1 MVVPRV
7 QAAIASAFGE
17 EYRGTDPVV
26 RPSQFADIQIN
37 AAMALAKKVGMPPR
51 DAAARIVDALD
62 LDGICTAVEIS
73 GPGFINL
80 TFDGTWIEELLNAES
95 AGAPAVPAAESQRVV
110 VDYSSPNVAKEMH
123 VGHLRTTVV
132 GDSLVKV
139 FEALG
144 DTVIRQ
150 NHIGDWGTPF
160 GMLIEHWLEIGEDSP
175 EAALLVDDPSA
186 FYQAAR
192 AKFDA
197 SATDEDGF
205 ATRARLRVV
214 ALQGGDAETFAVWQR
229 LVAQSKRYFNAIY
242 SMLGISLTDDHIA
255 GESSYDA
262 HLAQL
267 CQELEE
273 RGLARISDGALC
285 TFPAGFTGRD
295 GQPMPLII
303 RKSDGGYGYG
313 TTDLATIRYRVR
325 ELEANRVLYVV
336 GAPQNMHLRMVM
348 ATARDAGW
356 LPDTVEAVH
365 VQIGNVLGEDGKILK
380 SRSGA
385 PVKLMAL
392 LEEAVDRARAVIDA
406 SRPELTEAE
415 RAATARQVGIGAVK
429 YADLSVGHDTEYV
442 FDFDRML
449 ALSGNTGPYVQY
461 AAARI
466 RSILRKAGVLEQ
478 QVAAERSGSGHRGK
492 KAAGRSRRDRQRRR
506 HAGDGDRRRR
516 TRRTRPGPAPPRIR
530 RHAVQGA
537 RNAGA
542 APAVHVPVRT
552 RPALHV
558 LLRPVPR
565 AEIRGLGAGVA
576 ARPVRAGPAPAVRG
590 PGPAWHRDP
599 GEHVSQGRGDGGD
612 APGAGELTALDSARI
627 AVAALLLEGVRYV
640 VVSPGS
646 RSAPMAYALAEAD
659 AAGRVELLVRI
670 DERDAGFTALGLAL
684 ASGAPAAVLTTS
696 GTAVGNLLPAVME
709 ANHAAVPL
717 VVISADRP
725 VELRGTGANQTTVQL
740 DLFGEHVRFAVD
752 VPAGSDPR
760 RAVETALSAATGA
773 FEDTPPGPVQLN
785 LAFRDPLVPAP
796 GDRLPPESG
805 RRVYR
810 APRGPLALDFPPASP
825 GLPERRTVVLAGHDA
840 GPVAEAFAR
849 AHGLPLL
856 AEPSSNARFGPN
868 AVGPYRILSWTLSA
882 PNPRSRSSAW
892 CSSAGPPFPGP

>member
-1 MVVPRV
+1 MNNPAELVVPRV
-7 QAAIASAFGE
+7 QAAIATAFGE
-17 EYRGTDPVV
+17 EFRQTDPVV

-37 AAMALAKKVGMPPR
+37 AAMSLAKKAGLPPR
-51 DAAARIVDALD
+51 DAAAKIVEALN
-62 LDGICTAVEIS
+62 LDGICTSVEIS

-80 TFDGTWIEELLNAES
+80 SYDGTWIEELLNAES
-95 AGAPAVPAAESQRVV
+95 VQAASPATAVTPAATPQRVV

-139 FEALG
+139 LEALG

-175 EAALLVDDPSA
+175 EAALLVEDPSA

-197 SATDEDGF
+197 SATDAEGF

-242 SMLGISLTDDHIA
+242 STLGISLTDDHIA

-267 CQELEE
+267 CQELED

-285 TFPAGFTGRD
+285 TFPEGFSGRD
-295 GQPMPLII
+295 GQPLPLII

-325 ELEANRVLYVV
+325 DLAANRILYVV
-336 GAPQNMHLRMVM
+336 GAPQNVHLRMVM
-348 ATARDAGW
+348 ASARDAGW

-406 SRPELTEAE
+406 SRPELSEEE
-415 RAATARQVGIGAVK
+415 RAVTARQVGIGAVK
-429 YADLSVGHDTEYV
+429 YADLSTGHDTEYV

-478 QVAAERSGSGHRGK
+478 ITSG
-492 KAAGRSRRDRQRRR
+492 
-506 HAGDGDRRRR
+506 
-516 TRRTRPGPAPPRIR
+516 
-530 RHAVQGA
+530 
-537 RNAGA
+537 
-542 APAVHVPVRT
+542 
-552 RPALHV
+552 L
-558 LLRPVPR
+558 
-565 AEIRGLGAGVA
+565 
-576 ARPVRAGPAPAVRG
+576 
-590 PGPAWHRDP
+590 
-599 GEHVSQGRGDGGD
+599 DGGTP
-612 APGAGELTALDSARI
+612 ASA
-627 AVAALLLEGVRYV
+627 A
-640 VVSPGS
+640 
-646 RSAPMAYALAEAD
+646 
-659 AAGRVELLVRI
+659 
-670 DERDAGFTALGLAL
+670 
-684 ASGAPAAVLTTS
+684 
-696 GTAVGNLLPAVME
+696 
-709 ANHAAVPL
+709 
-717 VVISADRP
+717 
-725 VELRGTGANQTTVQL
+725 
-740 DLFGEHVRFAVD
+740 
-752 VPAGSDPR
+752 
-760 RAVETALSAATGA
+760 AATGA
-773 FEDTPPGPVQLN
+773 TG
-785 LAFRDPLVPAP
+785 
-796 GDRLPPESG
+796 ESG
-805 RRVYR
+805 PATAIAVVEPAER
-810 APRGPLALDFPPASP
+810 ALALHLLEFDATLNKVREALEPHRLCGYLFELAQLFTAFYDQCPVLKAEESVRDSRLALCALALRRLSG
-825 GLPERRTVVLAGHDA
+825 GLELLGIETPE
-840 GPVAEAFAR
+840 
-849 AHGLPLL
+849 
-856 AEPSSNARFGPN
+856 NM
-868 AVGPYRILSWTLSA
+868 
-882 PNPRSRSSAW
+882 
-892 CSSAGPPFPGP
+892 

>member
-1 MVVPRV
+1 VNNPAELVVPRV
-7 QAAIASAFGE
+7 QAAIATAFGE
-17 EYRGTDPVV
+17 EFRQTDPVV

-37 AAMALAKKVGMPPR
+37 AAMALAKKAGLPPR
-51 DAAARIVDALD
+51 DAAARIVDALN
-62 LDGICTAVEIS
+62 LDGICTSVEIS

-80 TFDGTWIEELLNAES
+80 SFDGTWIEELLNAES
-95 AGAPAVPAAESQRVV
+95 VQAASPATAVTPAATPQRVV

-139 FEALG
+139 LEALG

-175 EAALLVDDPSA
+175 EAALLVEDPSA

-214 ALQGGDAETFAVWQR
+214 ALQGGDQETFAVWQR

-242 SMLGISLTDDHIA
+242 STLGISLTDDHIA

-295 GQPMPLII
+295 GQPLPLII

-325 ELEANRVLYVV
+325 DLAANRILYVV
-336 GAPQNMHLRMVM
+336 GAPQNVHLRMVM
-348 ATARDAGW
+348 ASARDAGW
-356 LPDTVEAVH
+356 LPETVEAVH

-406 SRPELTEAE
+406 SRPELSEAE
-415 RAATARQVGIGAVK
+415 RAVTARQVGIGAVK
-429 YADLSVGHDTEYV
+429 YADLSTGHDTEYV

-466 RSILRKAGVLEQ
+466 RSILRKAGVLE
-478 QVAAERSGSGHRGK
+478 GIT
-492 KAAGRSRRDRQRRR
+492 
-506 HAGDGDRRRR
+506 GDGG
-516 TRRTRPGPAPPRIR
+516 RPA
-530 RHAVQGA
+530 
-537 RNAGA
+537 AGA
-542 APAVHVPVRT
+542 AGTPAAGTPAAEASGGPATAIAVVEPAERAL
-552 RPALHV
+552 ALH
-558 LLRPVPR
+558 
-565 AEIRGLGAGVA
+565 
-576 ARPVRAGPAPAVRG
+576 
-590 PGPAWHRDP
+590 
-599 GEHVSQGRGDGGD
+599 
-612 APGAGELTALDSARI
+612 
-627 AVAALLLEGVRYV
+627 LLEFEATLNKVRDALEPHRLCGYLFELAQLFTTFYDQCPV
-640 VVSPGS
+640 LKAEESVRDS
-646 RSAPMAYALAEAD
+646 RLALCALALRRLS
-659 AAGRVELLVRI
+659 GGLELLGI
-670 DERDAGFTALGLAL
+670 
-684 ASGAPAAVLTTS
+684 
-696 GTAVGNLLPAVME
+696 
-709 ANHAAVPL
+709 
-717 VVISADRP
+717 
-725 VELRGTGANQTTVQL
+725 
-740 DLFGEHVRFAVD
+740 
-752 VPAGSDPR
+752 
-760 RAVETALSAATGA
+760 ET
-773 FEDTPPGPVQLN
+773 
-785 LAFRDPLVPAP
+785 
-796 GDRLPPESG
+796 PE
-805 RRVYR
+805 
-810 APRGPLALDFPPASP
+810 
-825 GLPERRTVVLAGHDA
+825 
-840 GPVAEAFAR
+840 
-849 AHGLPLL
+849 
-856 AEPSSNARFGPN
+856 NM
-868 AVGPYRILSWTLSA
+868 
-882 PNPRSRSSAW
+882 
-892 CSSAGPPFPGP
+892 

>member
-1 MVVPRV
+1 MVTPRV

-17 EYRGTDPVV
+17 EFRGTDPVI

-37 AAMALAKKVGMPPR
+37 AAMALAKKVGLPPR
-51 DAAARIVDALD
+51 EAAARIVDALD
-62 LDGICTAVEIS
+62 LDGVCTTVEIS

-80 TFDGTWIEELLNAES
+80 TFDGTWIEELLNAQAS
-95 AGAPAVPAAESQRVV
+95 TAAGATAADEPTAEPQRVV

-139 FEALG
+139 LEALG

-175 EAALLVDDPSA
+175 EAALLVEDPSA

-242 SMLGISLTDDHIA
+242 AVLGISLTDDHIA

-273 RGLARISDGALC
+273 RGIARISDGALC

-295 GQPMPLII
+295 GAPLPLII

-325 ELEANRVLYVV
+325 ELEADRVLYVV
-336 GAPQNMHLRMVM
+336 GAPQNVHLRMVM
-348 ATARDAGW
+348 ASARDAGW

-380 SRSGA
+380 SRSGT

-406 SRPELTEAE
+406 SRPELTDEE
-415 RAATARQVGIGAVK
+415 RAVTARQVGIGAVK

-449 ALSGNTGPYVQY
+449 ALTGNTGPYVQY

-478 QVAAERSGSGHRGK
+478 HLGTGSGPTAAA
-492 KAAGRSRRDRQRRR
+492 AAGM
-506 HAGDGDRRRR
+506 AGHE
-516 TRRTRPGPAPPRIR
+516 T
-530 RHAVQGA
+530 
-537 RNAGA
+537 
-542 APAVHVPVRT
+542 
-552 RPALHV
+552 
-558 LLRPVPR
+558 
-565 AEIRGLGAGVA
+565 
-576 ARPVRAGPAPAVRG
+576 
-590 PGPAWHRDP
+590 
-599 GEHVSQGRGDGGD
+599 
-612 APGAGELTALDSARI
+612 
-627 AVAALLLEGVRYV
+627 
-640 VVSPGS
+640 
-646 RSAPMAYALAEAD
+646 
-659 AAGRVELLVRI
+659 AAG
-670 DERDAGFTALGLAL
+670 GTAAQGT
-684 ASGAPAAVLTTS
+684 APAAAI
-696 GTAVGNLLPAVME
+696 AVVEPAE
-709 ANHAAVPL
+709 
-717 VVISADRP
+717 
-725 VELRGTGANQTTVQL
+725 
-740 DLFGEHVRFAVD
+740 
-752 VPAGSDPR
+752 
-760 RAVETALSAATGA
+760 RA
-773 FEDTPPGPVQLN
+773 
-785 LAFRDPLVPAP
+785 
-796 GDRLPPESG
+796 
-805 RRVYR
+805 
-810 APRGPLALDFPPASP
+810 LALHLLEYGATLQKVGELLEPHRLCTYLFELAQLFTSFYDQCPVLKAEESVRESRLALCSLVLRRLSG
-825 GLPERRTVVLAGHDA
+825 GLELLGIETPE
-840 GPVAEAFAR
+840 
-849 AHGLPLL
+849 
-856 AEPSSNARFGPN
+856 NM
-868 AVGPYRILSWTLSA
+868 
-882 PNPRSRSSAW
+882 
-892 CSSAGPPFPGP
+892 

>member
-37 AAMALAKKVGMPPR
+37 AAMALAKKVGMTPR
-51 DAAARIVDALD
+51 DAATRIVDALD
-62 LDGICTAVEIS
+62 LDGICTAAEIS

-80 TFDGTWIEELLNAES
+80 TFDGTWIEELLNAAS
-95 AGAPAVPAAESQRVV
+95 PGAPAVPAAQAQRVV

-139 FEALG
+139 CEALG

-160 GMLIEHWLEIGEDSP
+160 GMLIEHWLEIGDDSP
-175 EAALLVDDPSA
+175 AAALLVDDPSA

-197 SATDEDGF
+197 SATEEDGF

-214 ALQGGDAETFAVWQR
+214 ALQGGDEESFAIWQR

-242 SMLGISLTDDHIA
+242 AVLGISLTDDHIA

-273 RGLARISDGALC
+273 RGLARVSDGALC

-295 GQPMPLII
+295 GQPLPLII

-325 ELEANRVLYVV
+325 DLEASRVLYVV

-392 LEEAVDRARAVIDA
+392 LEEAVDRARTVIDA
-406 SRPELTEAE
+406 SRPELTDAE
-415 RAATARQVGIGAVK
+415 RAVTARQVGIGAVK

-466 RSILRKAGVLEQ
+466 RSILRKAG
-478 QVAAERSGSGHRGK
+478 
-492 KAAGRSRRDRQRRR
+492 
-506 HAGDGDRRRR
+506 
-516 TRRTRPGPAPPRIR
+516 T
-530 RHAVQGA
+530 
-537 RNAGA
+537 
-542 APAVHVPVRT
+542 
-552 RPALHV
+552 
-558 LLRPVPR
+558 
-565 AEIRGLGAGVA
+565 
-576 ARPVRAGPAPAVRG
+576 
-590 PGPAWHRDP
+590 
-599 GEHVSQGRGDGGD
+599 
-612 APGAGELTALDSARI
+612 
-627 AVAALLLEGVRYV
+627 
-640 VVSPGS
+640 
-646 RSAPMAYALAEAD
+646 
-659 AAGRVELLVRI
+659 
-670 DERDAGFTALGLAL
+670 
-684 ASGAPAAVLTTS
+684 
-696 GTAVGNLLPAVME
+696 
-709 ANHAAVPL
+709 
-717 VVISADRP
+717 
-725 VELRGTGANQTTVQL
+725 
-740 DLFGEHVRFAVD
+740 
-752 VPAGSDPR
+752 
-760 RAVETALSAATGA
+760 
-773 FEDTPPGPVQLN
+773 
-785 LAFRDPLVPAP
+785 
-796 GDRLPPESG
+796 
-805 RRVYR
+805 
-810 APRGPLALDFPPASP
+810 
-825 GLPERRTVVLAGHDA
+825 LAGHDA
-840 GPVAEAFAR
+840 AR
-849 AHGLPLL
+849 AAGTFRGDAAGAAVAGAALTTSHGGAPATPIAVVEPAERALALHLL
-856 AEPSSNARFGPN
+856 EYGATLHKVREALEPHRLCTYLFELAQLFTTFYDQCPVLKSGDSVRESRLALCALVLR
-868 AVGPYRILSWTLSA
+868 RLSEGLDLLGIET
-882 PNPRSRSSAW
+882 PENM
-892 CSSAGPPFPGP
+892 

>member
-17 EYRGTDPVV
+17 EYRETDPVV

-37 AAMALAKKVGMPPR
+37 AAMALAKKVGMAPR
-51 DAAARIVDALD
+51 DAAARIVEALD

-80 TFDGTWIEELLNAES
+80 TFDGTWIEELLNAAS
-95 AGAPAVPAAESQRVV
+95 PGAPALPAAEAQRVV

-205 ATRARLRVV
+205 ATRARQRVV
-214 ALQGGDAETFAVWQR
+214 ALQGGDEETFAVWQR

-273 RGLARISDGALC
+273 RGIARISDGALC

-295 GQPMPLII
+295 GEPMPLII

-348 ATARDAGW
+348 ATAREAGW

-415 RAATARQVGIGAVK
+415 RAVTARQVGIGAVK

-466 RSILRKAGVLEQ
+466 RSILRKAGVLERYTAVQ
-478 QVAAERSGSGHRGK
+478 AAGTEAAGTDSDGGIPATPIAVVEPAER
-492 KAAGRSRRDRQRRR
+492 AL
-506 HAGDGDRRRR
+506 
-516 TRRTRPGPAPPRIR
+516 
-530 RHAVQGA
+530 
-537 RNAGA
+537 
-542 APAVHVPVRT
+542 
-552 RPALHV
+552 ALH
-558 LLRPVPR
+558 
-565 AEIRGLGAGVA
+565 
-576 ARPVRAGPAPAVRG
+576 
-590 PGPAWHRDP
+590 
-599 GEHVSQGRGDGGD
+599 
-612 APGAGELTALDSARI
+612 
-627 AVAALLLEGVRYV
+627 LLEYGATLHKVREVLEPHRLCTYLFE
-640 VVSPGS
+640 
-646 RSAPMAYALAEAD
+646 LAQ
-659 AAGRVELLVRI
+659 L
-670 DERDAGFTALGLAL
+670 FTAFYDQCPVLKSEDSVRESRLAL
-684 ASGAPAAVLTTS
+684 CALVLRRLS
-696 GTAVGNLLPAVME
+696 EG
-709 ANHAAVPL
+709 
-717 VVISADRP
+717 
-725 VELRGTGANQTTVQL
+725 L
-740 DLFGEHVRFAVD
+740 DLLGI
-752 VPAGSDPR
+752 
-760 RAVETALSAATGA
+760 ET
-773 FEDTPPGPVQLN
+773 
-785 LAFRDPLVPAP
+785 
-796 GDRLPPESG
+796 PE
-805 RRVYR
+805 
-810 APRGPLALDFPPASP
+810 
-825 GLPERRTVVLAGHDA
+825 
-840 GPVAEAFAR
+840 
-849 AHGLPLL
+849 
-856 AEPSSNARFGPN
+856 NM
-868 AVGPYRILSWTLSA
+868 
-882 PNPRSRSSAW
+882 
-892 CSSAGPPFPGP
+892 

>member
-17 EYRGTDPVV
+17 EYRSTDPVV

-37 AAMALAKKVGMPPR
+37 AAMALAKKVGVPPR
-51 DAAARIVDALD
+51 DAAAKIVDALD

-80 TFDGTWIEELLNAES
+80 TFDGTWIEELLNDEATGA
-95 AGAPAVPAAESQRVV
+95 AGAAAPAGPAREPRRVV

-139 FEALG
+139 LEALG
-144 DTVIRQ
+144 DTVLRQ

-160 GMLIEHWLEIGEDSP
+160 GMLIEHWLEVGEDSP

-197 SATDEDGF
+197 SATEEDGF

-214 ALQGGDAETFAVWQR
+214 ALQGGDPATFAVWQR

-242 SMLGISLTDDHIA
+242 STLGISLTDDHIA

-267 CQELEE
+267 CQELEDL
-273 RGLARISDGALC
+273 GIARVSDGALC

-295 GQPMPLII
+295 GQPLPLII

-325 ELEANRVLYVV
+325 DLRADRVLYVV
-336 GAPQNMHLRMVM
+336 GAPQNVHLRMVL

-365 VQIGNVLGEDGKILK
+365 VQIGNVLGDDGKILK

-392 LEEAVDRARAVIDA
+392 LAEAVDRARAVIDA
-406 SRPELTEAE
+406 SRPELTEEE
-415 RAATARQVGIGAVK
+415 RAVTARQVGIGAVK

-466 RSILRKAGVLEQ
+466 RSILRKAGVLEHHLTAKTNTAATDTASRNADGGTPATAIA
-478 QVAAERSGSGHRGK
+478 VVEPAER
-492 KAAGRSRRDRQRRR
+492 AL
-506 HAGDGDRRRR
+506 
-516 TRRTRPGPAPPRIR
+516 
-530 RHAVQGA
+530 
-537 RNAGA
+537 
-542 APAVHVPVRT
+542 
-552 RPALHV
+552 ALH
-558 LLRPVPR
+558 LL
-565 AEIRGLGAGVA
+565 EYGATLSRV
-576 ARPVRAGPAPAVRG
+576 
-590 PGPAWHRDP
+590 
-599 GEHVSQGRGDGGD
+599 
-612 APGAGELTALDSARI
+612 GELLEPHRLSTYLFELAQLFTAFYDQCPVLKAEESVRDSRL
-627 AVAALLLEGVRYV
+627 ALC
-640 VVSPGS
+640 
-646 RSAPMAYALAEAD
+646 ALVLRRLS
-659 AAGRVELLVRI
+659 GGLELLGI
-670 DERDAGFTALGLAL
+670 
-684 ASGAPAAVLTTS
+684 
-696 GTAVGNLLPAVME
+696 
-709 ANHAAVPL
+709 
-717 VVISADRP
+717 
-725 VELRGTGANQTTVQL
+725 
-740 DLFGEHVRFAVD
+740 
-752 VPAGSDPR
+752 
-760 RAVETALSAATGA
+760 ET
-773 FEDTPPGPVQLN
+773 
-785 LAFRDPLVPAP
+785 
-796 GDRLPPESG
+796 PE
-805 RRVYR
+805 
-810 APRGPLALDFPPASP
+810 
-825 GLPERRTVVLAGHDA
+825 
-840 GPVAEAFAR
+840 
-849 AHGLPLL
+849 
-856 AEPSSNARFGPN
+856 NM
-868 AVGPYRILSWTLSA
+868 
-882 PNPRSRSSAW
+882 
-892 CSSAGPPFPGP
+892 

>member
-1 MVVPRV
+1 MNNPAELVVPRV

-17 EYRGTDPVV
+17 EFAQTDPVI

-37 AAMALAKKVGMPPR
+37 AAMALAKRVGLPPR
-51 DAAARIVDALD
+51 DAARKIVDALD
-62 LDGICTAVEIS
+62 LDGICTAAEIS

-80 TFDGTWIEELLNAES
+80 TFDGTWIEELLNVQASGSSSVTAAVSPTAET
-95 AGAPAVPAAESQRVV
+95 ATAAQGAPATQAQRVV

-139 FEALG
+139 LEALG

-192 AKFDA
+192 AKFDT

-214 ALQGGDAETFAVWQR
+214 ALQGGDPETFAVWQR

-267 CQELEE
+267 CQELEDL
-273 RGLARISDGALC
+273 GIARISDGALC

-295 GQPMPLII
+295 GQPLPLII

-325 ELEANRVLYVV
+325 ELQADRVLYVV
-336 GAPQNMHLRMVM
+336 GAPQNVHLRMVM

-356 LPDTVEAVH
+356 LPDTVEATH

-406 SRPELTEAE
+406 SRPELTEEE
-415 RAATARQVGIGAVK
+415 RAVTARQVGIGAVK
-429 YADLSVGHDTEYV
+429 YADLSTGHDTEYV

-449 ALSGNTGPYVQY
+449 ALTGNTGPYVQY

-466 RSILRKAGVLEQ
+466 RSILRKAGVLELHT
-478 QVAAERSGSGHRGK
+478 GSGNG
-492 KAAGRSRRDRQRRR
+492 AAG
-506 HAGDGDRRRR
+506 
-516 TRRTRPGPAPPRIR
+516 PAST
-530 RHAVQGA
+530 
-537 RNAGA
+537 AGA
-542 APAVHVPVRT
+542 APAAGGLAPATAIAVVEPAERAL
-552 RPALHV
+552 ALH
-558 LLRPVPR
+558 
-565 AEIRGLGAGVA
+565 
-576 ARPVRAGPAPAVRG
+576 
-590 PGPAWHRDP
+590 
-599 GEHVSQGRGDGGD
+599 
-612 APGAGELTALDSARI
+612 
-627 AVAALLLEGVRYV
+627 LLEYGTTLRKVGEVLEPHRLCGYLFELAQLFTAFYDQCPVLKAEESVRE
-640 VVSPGS
+640 S
-646 RSAPMAYALAEAD
+646 RLALCALVLRRLS
-659 AAGRVELLVRI
+659 GGLELLGI
-670 DERDAGFTALGLAL
+670 
-684 ASGAPAAVLTTS
+684 
-696 GTAVGNLLPAVME
+696 
-709 ANHAAVPL
+709 
-717 VVISADRP
+717 
-725 VELRGTGANQTTVQL
+725 
-740 DLFGEHVRFAVD
+740 
-752 VPAGSDPR
+752 
-760 RAVETALSAATGA
+760 ET
-773 FEDTPPGPVQLN
+773 
-785 LAFRDPLVPAP
+785 
-796 GDRLPPESG
+796 PE
-805 RRVYR
+805 
-810 APRGPLALDFPPASP
+810 
-825 GLPERRTVVLAGHDA
+825 
-840 GPVAEAFAR
+840 
-849 AHGLPLL
+849 
-856 AEPSSNARFGPN
+856 NM
-868 AVGPYRILSWTLSA
+868 
-882 PNPRSRSSAW
+882 
-892 CSSAGPPFPGP
+892 

>member
-1 MVVPRV
+1 MVIPRV

-17 EYRGTDPVV
+17 EFRGTDPVI

-37 AAMALAKKVGMPPR
+37 AAMALGKRVGLPPR
-51 DAAARIVDALD
+51 DAAARIVDDLD

-80 TFDGTWIEELLNAES
+80 TFDGTWIEELLNAQASTS
-95 AGAPAVPAAESQRVV
+95 ASPAVVPAAGPAAGTTAAAGPAAEPGRVV

-139 FEALG
+139 LEALG

-197 SATDEDGF
+197 SPTDEDGF
-205 ATRARLRVV
+205 AARARLRVV
-214 ALQGGDAETFAVWQR
+214 ALQGGDEETFAVWQR

-267 CQELEE
+267 CEELQA
-273 RGLARISDGALC
+273 RGIARISDGALC

-295 GQPMPLII
+295 GAPQPLII

-325 ELEANRVLYVV
+325 ELAADRVLYVV
-336 GAPQNMHLRMVM
+336 GAPQNVHLRMVM
-348 ATARDAGW
+348 ATARDASW
-356 LPDTVEAVH
+356 LPDTVDAVH

-406 SRPELTEAE
+406 SRPELTDEE
-415 RAATARQVGIGAVK
+415 RAVTARQVGIGAVK

-449 ALSGNTGPYVQY
+449 ALNGNTGPYVQY

-466 RSILRKAGVLEQ
+466 RSILRKAGVLEHYTGTGTT
-478 QVAAERSGSGHRGK
+478 A
-492 KAAGRSRRDRQRRR
+492 
-506 HAGDGDRRRR
+506 
-516 TRRTRPGPAPPRIR
+516 
-530 RHAVQGA
+530 
-537 RNAGA
+537 AGA
-542 APAVHVPVRT
+542 ASGAAAPATAIAVVEPAERAL
-552 RPALHV
+552 ALH
-558 LLRPVPR
+558 LL
-565 AEIRGLGAGVA
+565 EYGVTLQ
-576 ARPVRAGPAPAVRG
+576 RV
-590 PGPAWHRDP
+590 
-599 GEHVSQGRGDGGD
+599 
-612 APGAGELTALDSARI
+612 GELLEPHRLCTYLFELAQLFTSFYDQCPVLKAEDSVRESRLALC
-627 AVAALLLEGVRYV
+627 ALVLR
-640 VVSPGS
+640 
-646 RSAPMAYALAEAD
+646 RLA
-659 AAGRVELLVRI
+659 GGLELLGI
-670 DERDAGFTALGLAL
+670 
-684 ASGAPAAVLTTS
+684 
-696 GTAVGNLLPAVME
+696 
-709 ANHAAVPL
+709 
-717 VVISADRP
+717 
-725 VELRGTGANQTTVQL
+725 
-740 DLFGEHVRFAVD
+740 
-752 VPAGSDPR
+752 
-760 RAVETALSAATGA
+760 ET
-773 FEDTPPGPVQLN
+773 
-785 LAFRDPLVPAP
+785 
-796 GDRLPPESG
+796 PE
-805 RRVYR
+805 
-810 APRGPLALDFPPASP
+810 
-825 GLPERRTVVLAGHDA
+825 
-840 GPVAEAFAR
+840 
-849 AHGLPLL
+849 
-856 AEPSSNARFGPN
+856 NM
-868 AVGPYRILSWTLSA
+868 
-882 PNPRSRSSAW
+882 
-892 CSSAGPPFPGP
+892 

>member
-1 MVVPRV
+1 MPARSAKSTAGRILWSGPRSSRISRSTPPWRWPRRW
-7 QAAIASAFGE
+7 ACR
-17 EYRGTDPVV
+17 RGT
-26 RPSQFADIQIN
+26 
-37 AAMALAKKVGMPPR
+37 PPR
-51 DAAARIVDALD
+51 RIVEALD
-62 LDGICTAVEIS
+62 LDGICTEAEIS

-95 AGAPAVPAAESQRVV
+95 PGAPAAPPAEAQRVV

-267 CQELEE
+267 CQELED
-273 RGLARISDGALC
+273 RGIARISDGALC

-295 GQPMPLII
+295 GLPMPLII

-348 ATARDAGW
+348 ATAREAGW

-406 SRPELTEAE
+406 SRPELTEEE

-478 QVAAERSGSGHRGK
+478 HT
-492 KAAGRSRRDRQRRR
+492 AAGTEA
-506 HAGDGDRRRR
+506 AG
-516 TRRTRPGPAPPRIR
+516 TEA
-530 RHAVQGA
+530 
-537 RNAGA
+537 AGA
-542 APAVHVPVRT
+542 
-552 RPALHV
+552 
-558 LLRPVPR
+558 
-565 AEIRGLGAGVA
+565 
-576 ARPVRAGPAPAVRG
+576 
-590 PGPAWHRDP
+590 D
-599 GEHVSQGRGDGGD
+599 GDGGVP
-612 APGAGELTALDSARI
+612 ATVI
-627 AVAALLLEGVRYV
+627 AVVEPAERALALHLLEYGATLHKVREVLEPHRLCTYLFELAQLFTSFYDQCPV
-640 VVSPGS
+640 LKSEDSVRES
-646 RSAPMAYALAEAD
+646 R
-659 AAGRVELLVRI
+659 
-670 DERDAGFTALGLAL
+670 LAL
-684 ASGAPAAVLTTS
+684 CALVLRRLS
-696 GTAVGNLLPAVME
+696 EG
-709 ANHAAVPL
+709 
-717 VVISADRP
+717 
-725 VELRGTGANQTTVQL
+725 L
-740 DLFGEHVRFAVD
+740 DLLGI
-752 VPAGSDPR
+752 
-760 RAVETALSAATGA
+760 ET
-773 FEDTPPGPVQLN
+773 
-785 LAFRDPLVPAP
+785 
-796 GDRLPPESG
+796 PE
-805 RRVYR
+805 
-810 APRGPLALDFPPASP
+810 
-825 GLPERRTVVLAGHDA
+825 
-840 GPVAEAFAR
+840 
-849 AHGLPLL
+849 
-856 AEPSSNARFGPN
+856 NM
-868 AVGPYRILSWTLSA
+868 
-882 PNPRSRSSAW
+882 
-892 CSSAGPPFPGP
+892 

>member
-7 QAAIASAFGE
+7 QTAIASAFGE

-37 AAMALAKKVGMPPR
+37 AAMALAKRVGVPPR
-51 DAAARIVDALD
+51 EAAARIVEALD

-80 TFDGTWIEELLNAES
+80 TFDGTWIEELLNDEARTA
-95 AGAPAVPAAESQRVV
+95 AGAAGPAAPSREPRRVV

-139 FEALG
+139 LEALG

-160 GMLIEHWLEIGEDSP
+160 GMLIEHWLEVGEDSP

-197 SATDEDGF
+197 SAAQEDGF

-214 ALQGGDAETFAVWQR
+214 ALQGGDEATFAVWQR

-242 SMLGISLTDDHIA
+242 STLGISLTDDHIA

-267 CQELEE
+267 CQELE
-273 RGLARISDGALC
+273 GLGIARISDGALC

-295 GQPMPLII
+295 GQPLPLII

-325 ELEANRVLYVV
+325 DLQADRILYVV
-336 GAPQNMHLRMVM
+336 GAPQNVHLRMVL

-356 LPDTVEAVH
+356 LPETVEAVH
-365 VQIGNVLGEDGKILK
+365 VQIGNVLGDDGKILK

-406 SRPELTEAE
+406 SRPELTEDE
-415 RAATARQVGIGAVK
+415 RAVTARQVGIGAVK

-466 RSILRKAGVLEQ
+466 RSILRKAGVLEHHNAGT
-478 QVAAERSGSGHRGK
+478 VTADGALTDAGGGTPATAIAVVEPAER
-492 KAAGRSRRDRQRRR
+492 AL
-506 HAGDGDRRRR
+506 
-516 TRRTRPGPAPPRIR
+516 
-530 RHAVQGA
+530 
-537 RNAGA
+537 
-542 APAVHVPVRT
+542 
-552 RPALHV
+552 ALH
-558 LLRPVPR
+558 LLEYG
-565 AEIRGLGAGVA
+565 ATLGRV
-576 ARPVRAGPAPAVRG
+576 
-590 PGPAWHRDP
+590 
-599 GEHVSQGRGDGGD
+599 
-612 APGAGELTALDSARI
+612 GELLEPHRLSTYLFELAQLFTAFYDQCPVLKAEESVRDSRL
-627 AVAALLLEGVRYV
+627 ALC
-640 VVSPGS
+640 
-646 RSAPMAYALAEAD
+646 ALVLRRLS
-659 AAGRVELLVRI
+659 GGLELLGI
-670 DERDAGFTALGLAL
+670 
-684 ASGAPAAVLTTS
+684 
-696 GTAVGNLLPAVME
+696 
-709 ANHAAVPL
+709 
-717 VVISADRP
+717 
-725 VELRGTGANQTTVQL
+725 
-740 DLFGEHVRFAVD
+740 
-752 VPAGSDPR
+752 
-760 RAVETALSAATGA
+760 ET
-773 FEDTPPGPVQLN
+773 
-785 LAFRDPLVPAP
+785 
-796 GDRLPPESG
+796 PE
-805 RRVYR
+805 
-810 APRGPLALDFPPASP
+810 
-825 GLPERRTVVLAGHDA
+825 
-840 GPVAEAFAR
+840 
-849 AHGLPLL
+849 
-856 AEPSSNARFGPN
+856 NM
-868 AVGPYRILSWTLSA
+868 
-882 PNPRSRSSAW
+882 
-892 CSSAGPPFPGP
+892 

>member
-17 EYRGTDPVV
+17 EYGGTDPVV

-51 DAAARIVDALD
+51 DAAARIVEALD

-80 TFDGTWIEELLNAES
+80 TFDGTWIEELLNDEASTAAGAAAS
-95 AGAPAVPAAESQRVV
+95 AGAAPAPAAEPRRVV

-139 FEALG
+139 LEALG

-214 ALQGGDAETFAVWQR
+214 ALQSGDQETFAVWQR

-242 SMLGISLTDDHIA
+242 SKLGISLTDHHIA

-267 CQELEE
+267 CQELEDL
-273 RGLARISDGALC
+273 GIARVSDGALC

-295 GQPMPLII
+295 GQPLPLII

-325 ELEANRVLYVV
+325 ELEADRILYVV
-336 GAPQNMHLRMVM
+336 GAPQNLHLRMVM
-348 ATARDAGW
+348 ATARDSGW
-356 LPDTVEAVH
+356 LPATVEAVH

-406 SRPELTEAE
+406 GRPELTAAE
-415 RAATARQVGIGAVK
+415 RAVTARQVGIGAVK

-466 RSILRKAGVLEQ
+466 RSILRKAGVLE
-478 QVAAERSGSGHRGK
+478 H
-492 KAAGRSRRDRQRRR
+492 
-506 HAGDGDRRRR
+506 H
-516 TRRTRPGPAPPRIR
+516 
-530 RHAVQGA
+530 
-537 RNAGA
+537 
-542 APAVHVPVRT
+542 
-552 RPALHV
+552 L
-558 LLRPVPR
+558 
-565 AEIRGLGAGVA
+565 
-576 ARPVRAGPAPAVRG
+576 
-590 PGPAWHRDP
+590 
-599 GEHVSQGRGDGGD
+599 
-612 APGAGELTALDSARI
+612 APGAGTGAAETDTGAGPTAT
-627 AVAALLLEGVRYV
+627 VAA
-640 VVSPGS
+640 
-646 RSAPMAYALAEAD
+646 A
-659 AAGRVELLVRI
+659 
-670 DERDAGFTALGLAL
+670 
-684 ASGAPAAVLTTS
+684 APAAAI
-696 GTAVGNLLPAVME
+696 AVVEPAE
-709 ANHAAVPL
+709 
-717 VVISADRP
+717 
-725 VELRGTGANQTTVQL
+725 
-740 DLFGEHVRFAVD
+740 
-752 VPAGSDPR
+752 
-760 RAVETALSAATGA
+760 RA
-773 FEDTPPGPVQLN
+773 
-785 LAFRDPLVPAP
+785 
-796 GDRLPPESG
+796 
-805 RRVYR
+805 
-810 APRGPLALDFPPASP
+810 LALHLLEYGVTLQRVGELLEPHRLCTYLFELAQLFTAFYDQCPVLKAEESVRESRLALCALVLRRLSG
-825 GLPERRTVVLAGHDA
+825 GLELLGIETPE
-840 GPVAEAFAR
+840 
-849 AHGLPLL
+849 
-856 AEPSSNARFGPN
+856 NM
-868 AVGPYRILSWTLSA
+868 
-882 PNPRSRSSAW
+882 
-892 CSSAGPPFPGP
+892 

>member
-1 MVVPRV
+1 MNNPAELVVPRV
-7 QAAIASAFGE
+7 QAAIATAFGE
-17 EYRGTDPVV
+17 EFRQTDPVV

-37 AAMALAKKVGMPPR
+37 AAMALAKKAGLPPR
-51 DAAARIVDALD
+51 DAAAKIVDALN
-62 LDGICTAVEIS
+62 LDGICTSVEIS

-80 TFDGTWIEELLNAES
+80 SFDGTWIEELLNAES
-95 AGAPAVPAAESQRVV
+95 VQAASKATAVTPAATPQRVV

-139 FEALG
+139 LEALG

-175 EAALLVDDPSA
+175 DAALLVEDPSA

-242 SMLGISLTDDHIA
+242 STLGISLTDDHIA

-285 TFPAGFTGRD
+285 TFPAGFAGRD
-295 GQPMPLII
+295 GQPLPLII

-325 ELEANRVLYVV
+325 DLEANRILYVV
-336 GAPQNMHLRMVM
+336 GAPQNVHLRMVM

-356 LPDTVEAVH
+356 LPDTVQAVH

-406 SRPELTEAE
+406 SRPELSEEE
-415 RAATARQVGIGAVK
+415 RAVAARQVGIGAVK
-429 YADLSVGHDTEYV
+429 YADLSTGHDTEYV

-478 QVAAERSGSGHRGK
+478 VTGGPDGGTQAGAHATGIAAAGVGGPATAIAVVEPAER
-492 KAAGRSRRDRQRRR
+492 AL
-506 HAGDGDRRRR
+506 
-516 TRRTRPGPAPPRIR
+516 
-530 RHAVQGA
+530 
-537 RNAGA
+537 
-542 APAVHVPVRT
+542 
-552 RPALHV
+552 ALH
-558 LLRPVPR
+558 
-565 AEIRGLGAGVA
+565 
-576 ARPVRAGPAPAVRG
+576 
-590 PGPAWHRDP
+590 
-599 GEHVSQGRGDGGD
+599 
-612 APGAGELTALDSARI
+612 
-627 AVAALLLEGVRYV
+627 LLEFDATLNKVREALEPHRLCGYLFELAQLFTTFYDQCPV
-640 VVSPGS
+640 LKAEESVRDS
-646 RSAPMAYALAEAD
+646 RLALCALALRRLS
-659 AAGRVELLVRI
+659 GGLELLGI
-670 DERDAGFTALGLAL
+670 
-684 ASGAPAAVLTTS
+684 
-696 GTAVGNLLPAVME
+696 
-709 ANHAAVPL
+709 
-717 VVISADRP
+717 
-725 VELRGTGANQTTVQL
+725 
-740 DLFGEHVRFAVD
+740 
-752 VPAGSDPR
+752 
-760 RAVETALSAATGA
+760 ET
-773 FEDTPPGPVQLN
+773 
-785 LAFRDPLVPAP
+785 
-796 GDRLPPESG
+796 PE
-805 RRVYR
+805 
-810 APRGPLALDFPPASP
+810 
-825 GLPERRTVVLAGHDA
+825 
-840 GPVAEAFAR
+840 
-849 AHGLPLL
+849 
-856 AEPSSNARFGPN
+856 NM
-868 AVGPYRILSWTLSA
+868 
-882 PNPRSRSSAW
+882 
-892 CSSAGPPFPGP
+892 

>member
-51 DAAARIVDALD
+51 DAAARIVEALD
-62 LDGICTAVEIS
+62 LDGICTSVEIS

-95 AGAPAVPAAESQRVV
+95 PGAPAVPAAEAQRVV

-144 DTVIRQ
+144 DSVIRQ

-160 GMLIEHWLEIGEDSP
+160 GMLIEHWLEIGENSP

-205 ATRARLRVV
+205 ATRARQRVV
-214 ALQGGDAETFAVWQR
+214 LLQGGDAETFAVWQR

-273 RGLARISDGALC
+273 RGIARISDGALC

-295 GQPMPLII
+295 GEPMPLII

-325 ELEANRVLYVV
+325 ELEANRILYVV

-348 ATARDAGW
+348 ATAREAGW
-356 LPDTVEAVH
+356 LPDAVEAVH

-406 SRPELTEAE
+406 SRPELTVEE
-415 RAATARQVGIGAVK
+415 RAVTARQVGIGAVK

-466 RSILRKAGVLEQ
+466 RSILRKAGVLERYT
-478 QVAAERSGSGHRGK
+478 AANFVG
-492 KAAGRSRRDRQRRR
+492 
-506 HAGDGDRRRR
+506 
-516 TRRTRPGPAPPRIR
+516 I
-530 RHAVQGA
+530 
-537 RNAGA
+537 
-542 APAVHVPVRT
+542 
-552 RPALHV
+552 
-558 LLRPVPR
+558 
-565 AEIRGLGAGVA
+565 
-576 ARPVRAGPAPAVRG
+576 
-590 PGPAWHRDP
+590 
-599 GEHVSQGRGDGGD
+599 DGGT
-612 APGAGELTALDSARI
+612 PG
-627 AVAALLLEGVRYV
+627 
-640 VVSPGS
+640 
-646 RSAPMAYALAEAD
+646 
-659 AAGRVELLVRI
+659 
-670 DERDAGFTALGLAL
+670 
-684 ASGAPAAVLTTS
+684 TT
-696 GTAVGNLLPAVME
+696 
-709 ANHAAVPL
+709 
-717 VVISADRP
+717 
-725 VELRGTGANQTTVQL
+725 
-740 DLFGEHVRFAVD
+740 
-752 VPAGSDPR
+752 
-760 RAVETALSAATGA
+760 AATGVDGGTPWA
-773 FEDTPPGPVQLN
+773 TGATDTAGTGIDGGPAATLIAV
-785 LAFRDPLVPAP
+785 VEPA
-796 GDRLPPESG
+796 E
-805 RRVYR
+805 R
-810 APRGPLALDFPPASP
+810 ALALHLLEYGATLHKVREALEPHRLCTYLFELAQLFTSFYDQCPVLKSEDSVRESRLALCALVLRRLSE
-825 GLPERRTVVLAGHDA
+825 GLDLLGIETPE
-840 GPVAEAFAR
+840 
-849 AHGLPLL
+849 
-856 AEPSSNARFGPN
+856 NM
-868 AVGPYRILSWTLSA
+868 
-882 PNPRSRSSAW
+882 
-892 CSSAGPPFPGP
+892 

>member
-1 MVVPRV
+1 VNNPAEMVIPRV

-17 EYRGTDPVV
+17 EFRGTDPVI

-37 AAMALAKKVGMPPR
+37 AAMALGKRVGLPPR
-51 DAAARIVDALD
+51 DAAARIVDTLD
-62 LDGICTAVEIS
+62 LDGICTTVEIS

-80 TFDGTWIEELLNAES
+80 TFDGTWIEELLNAQAS
-95 AGAPAVPAAESQRVV
+95 TAAGPAAGTTAVAGPTAEPQRVV

-139 FEALG
+139 LEALG

-267 CQELEE
+267 CEELEA
-273 RGLARISDGALC
+273 RGIARISDGALC

-295 GQPMPLII
+295 GQPLPLII

-325 ELEANRVLYVV
+325 ELAADRVLYVV
-336 GAPQNMHLRMVM
+336 GAPQNVHLRMVM

-406 SRPELTEAE
+406 SRPELTDEE
-415 RAATARQVGIGAVK
+415 RAVTARQVGIGAVK

-449 ALSGNTGPYVQY
+449 ALNGNTGPYVQY

-478 QVAAERSGSGHRGK
+478 FLSPG
-492 KAAGRSRRDRQRRR
+492 AG
-506 HAGDGDRRRR
+506 AGAG
-516 TRRTRPGPAPPRIR
+516 TTAGAPAPSVP
-530 RHAVQGA
+530 V
-537 RNAGA
+537 A
-542 APAVHVPVRT
+542 APAAGAPAAAIAVVEPAERAL
-552 RPALHV
+552 ALHV
-558 LLRPVPR
+558 L
-565 AEIRGLGAGVA
+565 EYGATLQRV
-576 ARPVRAGPAPAVRG
+576 
-590 PGPAWHRDP
+590 
-599 GEHVSQGRGDGGD
+599 
-612 APGAGELTALDSARI
+612 GELLEPHRLCTYLFELAQLFTSFYDQCPVLKAEDSVRESRLALC
-627 AVAALLLEGVRYV
+627 ALVLRRLSG
-640 VVSPGS
+640 G
-646 RSAPMAYALAEAD
+646 L
-659 AAGRVELLVRI
+659 ELLGI
-670 DERDAGFTALGLAL
+670 
-684 ASGAPAAVLTTS
+684 
-696 GTAVGNLLPAVME
+696 
-709 ANHAAVPL
+709 
-717 VVISADRP
+717 
-725 VELRGTGANQTTVQL
+725 
-740 DLFGEHVRFAVD
+740 
-752 VPAGSDPR
+752 
-760 RAVETALSAATGA
+760 ET
-773 FEDTPPGPVQLN
+773 
-785 LAFRDPLVPAP
+785 
-796 GDRLPPESG
+796 PE
-805 RRVYR
+805 
-810 APRGPLALDFPPASP
+810 
-825 GLPERRTVVLAGHDA
+825 
-840 GPVAEAFAR
+840 
-849 AHGLPLL
+849 
-856 AEPSSNARFGPN
+856 NM
-868 AVGPYRILSWTLSA
+868 
-882 PNPRSRSSAW
+882 
-892 CSSAGPPFPGP
+892 

>member
-1 MVVPRV
+1 MNNPAELVVPRV
-7 QAAIASAFGE
+7 QAAIATAFGE
-17 EYRGTDPVV
+17 EFRQADPVV

-37 AAMALAKKVGMPPR
+37 AAMALAKKAGLPPR
-51 DAAARIVDALD
+51 AAAAKIVEALD
-62 LDGICTAVEIS
+62 LDGICTGVEIS

-80 TFDGTWIEELLNAES
+80 SFDGTWIEELLNAES
-95 AGAPAVPAAESQRVV
+95 AQAASVTTAVTPAATPQRVV

-139 FEALG
+139 LEALG

-186 FYQAAR
+186 FYRAAR

-197 SATDEDGF
+197 SATDADGF

-214 ALQGGDAETFAVWQR
+214 ALQGGDPETFAVWQR

-255 GESSYDA
+255 GESSYDE

-285 TFPAGFTGRD
+285 TFPEGFSGRD
-295 GQPMPLII
+295 GQPLPLII

-336 GAPQNMHLRMVM
+336 GAPQNVHLRMVM

-406 SRPELTEAE
+406 SRPELSDEE
-415 RAATARQVGIGAVK
+415 RAVTARQVGIGAVK
-429 YADLSVGHDTEYV
+429 YADLSTGHDTEYV

-478 QVAAERSGSGHRGK
+478 FIDGGSLDGGPLDGGAPGAEAP
-492 KAAGRSRRDRQRRR
+492 AAGN
-506 HAGDGDRRRR
+506 
-516 TRRTRPGPAPPRIR
+516 P
-530 RHAVQGA
+530 
-537 RNAGA
+537 
-542 APAVHVPVRT
+542 
-552 RPALHV
+552 
-558 LLRPVPR
+558 
-565 AEIRGLGAGVA
+565 E
-576 ARPVRAGPAPAVRG
+576 AGPA
-590 PGPAWHRDP
+590 
-599 GEHVSQGRGDGGD
+599 
-612 APGAGELTALDSARI
+612 TAI
-627 AVAALLLEGVRYV
+627 AVIEPAERALALHLLEFDTTLNKVRDSLEPHRLCGYLFELAQLFTSFYDQCPV
-640 VVSPGS
+640 LKAEESVRDS
-646 RSAPMAYALAEAD
+646 RLALCALVLRRLS
-659 AAGRVELLVRI
+659 GGLELLGI
-670 DERDAGFTALGLAL
+670 
-684 ASGAPAAVLTTS
+684 
-696 GTAVGNLLPAVME
+696 
-709 ANHAAVPL
+709 
-717 VVISADRP
+717 
-725 VELRGTGANQTTVQL
+725 
-740 DLFGEHVRFAVD
+740 
-752 VPAGSDPR
+752 
-760 RAVETALSAATGA
+760 ET
-773 FEDTPPGPVQLN
+773 
-785 LAFRDPLVPAP
+785 
-796 GDRLPPESG
+796 PE
-805 RRVYR
+805 
-810 APRGPLALDFPPASP
+810 
-825 GLPERRTVVLAGHDA
+825 
-840 GPVAEAFAR
+840 
-849 AHGLPLL
+849 
-856 AEPSSNARFGPN
+856 NM
-868 AVGPYRILSWTLSA
+868 
-882 PNPRSRSSAW
+882 
-892 CSSAGPPFPGP
+892 

>member
-1 MVVPRV
+1 MVIPRV

-51 DAAARIVDALD
+51 EAAAKIVDALD
-62 LDGICTAVEIS
+62 LDGICTGVEIS

-80 TFDGTWIEELLNAES
+80 TFDGTWIEELLNDEATAAA
-95 AGAPAVPAAESQRVV
+95 AGGAAPVVPSRQPRRVV

-139 FEALG
+139 LEALG

-175 EAALLVDDPSA
+175 EAALLVEDPSA

-197 SATDEDGF
+197 SATEEDGF

-214 ALQGGDAETFAVWQR
+214 ALQGGDEETFAVWQR

-242 SMLGISLTDDHIA
+242 GTLGISLTDDHIA

-267 CQELEE
+267 CQELE
-273 RGLARISDGALC
+273 GLGIARVSDGALC

-295 GQPMPLII
+295 GQPLPLII

-325 ELEANRVLYVV
+325 DLQADRILYVV
-336 GAPQNMHLRMVM
+336 GAPQNVHLRMVM

-392 LEEAVDRARAVIDA
+392 LAEAVDRARAVIDA
-406 SRPELTEAE
+406 SRPELTEEE
-415 RAATARQVGIGAVK
+415 RAVTARQVGIGAVK

-478 QVAAERSGSGHRGK
+478 HTAADASGGTPATAIAVVEPAERSLALHLLEYGATLSRVGELLEPHRLSTYLFELAQLFTAFYDQCPVL
-492 KAAGRSRRDRQRRR
+492 KAEE
-506 HAGDGDRRRR
+506 
-516 TRRTRPGPAPPRIR
+516 
-530 RHAVQGA
+530 
-537 RNAGA
+537 
-542 APAVHVPVRT
+542 PVRNS
-552 RPALHV
+552 RLALCALV
-558 LLRPVPR
+558 LRRLSG
-565 AEIRGLGAGVA
+565 GL
-576 ARPVRAGPAPAVRG
+576 
-590 PGPAWHRDP
+590 
-599 GEHVSQGRGDGGD
+599 
-612 APGAGELTALDSARI
+612 
-627 AVAALLLEGVRYV
+627 
-640 VVSPGS
+640 
-646 RSAPMAYALAEAD
+646 
-659 AAGRVELLVRI
+659 ELLGI
-670 DERDAGFTALGLAL
+670 
-684 ASGAPAAVLTTS
+684 
-696 GTAVGNLLPAVME
+696 
-709 ANHAAVPL
+709 
-717 VVISADRP
+717 
-725 VELRGTGANQTTVQL
+725 
-740 DLFGEHVRFAVD
+740 
-752 VPAGSDPR
+752 
-760 RAVETALSAATGA
+760 ET
-773 FEDTPPGPVQLN
+773 
-785 LAFRDPLVPAP
+785 
-796 GDRLPPESG
+796 PE
-805 RRVYR
+805 
-810 APRGPLALDFPPASP
+810 
-825 GLPERRTVVLAGHDA
+825 
-840 GPVAEAFAR
+840 
-849 AHGLPLL
+849 
-856 AEPSSNARFGPN
+856 NM
-868 AVGPYRILSWTLSA
+868 
-882 PNPRSRSSAW
+882 
-892 CSSAGPPFPGP
+892 

>member
-1 MVVPRV
+1 MRERRGVGGTDNLNSVNNPAEMVVPRV

-51 DAAARIVDALD
+51 DAAARIVEALD

-95 AGAPAVPAAESQRVV
+95 PGAQAVPAAEAQRVV

-273 RGLARISDGALC
+273 RGIARISDGALC

-295 GQPMPLII
+295 GEPMPLII

-415 RAATARQVGIGAVK
+415 RAVTARQVGIGAVK

-478 QVAAERSGSGHRGK
+478 YTALE
-492 KAAGRSRRDRQRRR
+492 AAGIDGGSPATRRLPGPT
-506 HAGDGDRRRR
+506 ATAARRRR
-516 TRRTRPGPAPPRIR
+516 
-530 RHAVQGA
+530 
-537 RNAGA
+537 
-542 APAVHVPVRT
+542 
-552 RPALHV
+552 
-558 LLRPVPR
+558 
-565 AEIRGLGAGVA
+565 
-576 ARPVRAGPAPAVRG
+576 
-590 PGPAWHRDP
+590 
-599 GEHVSQGRGDGGD
+599 
-612 APGAGELTALDSARI
+612 
-627 AVAALLLEGVRYV
+627 
-640 VVSPGS
+640 
-646 RSAPMAYALAEAD
+646 RS
-659 AAGRVELLVRI
+659 
-670 DERDAGFTALGLAL
+670 
-684 ASGAPAAVLTTS
+684 
-696 GTAVGNLLPAVME
+696 
-709 ANHAAVPL
+709 
-717 VVISADRP
+717 
-725 VELRGTGANQTTVQL
+725 
-740 DLFGEHVRFAVD
+740 
-752 VPAGSDPR
+752 
-760 RAVETALSAATGA
+760 
-773 FEDTPPGPVQLN
+773 
-785 LAFRDPLVPAP
+785 
-796 GDRLPPESG
+796 
-805 RRVYR
+805 
-810 APRGPLALDFPPASP
+810 
-825 GLPERRTVVLAGHDA
+825 
-840 GPVAEAFAR
+840 
-849 AHGLPLL
+849 
-856 AEPSSNARFGPN
+856 PSSNPPN
-868 AVGPYRILSWTLSA
+868 APWPCTCSSTA
-882 PNPRSRSSAW
+882 PRCTRCARRWSRTGCARTCSNSRSCSRPSTTSAR
-892 CSSAGPPFPGP
+892 C

>member
-1 MVVPRV
+1 VNNPAEMVIPRV

-17 EYRGTDPVV
+17 EFRGTDPVI

-37 AAMALAKKVGMPPR
+37 AAMALGKKVGLPPR
-51 DAAARIVDALD
+51 DAAARIVDTLD
-62 LDGICTAVEIS
+62 LDGICTTVEIS

-80 TFDGTWIEELLNAES
+80 TFDGTWIEELLNAQAS
-95 AGAPAVPAAESQRVV
+95 TAAGPAAGATALAGPAAKPGRVV

-139 FEALG
+139 LEALG

-197 SATDEDGF
+197 SATSEDGF

-214 ALQGGDAETFAVWQR
+214 ALQGGDPETFAVWQR

-242 SMLGISLTDDHIA
+242 AMLGISLTDDHIA

-267 CQELEE
+267 CEELQA
-273 RGLARISDGALC
+273 RGIARISDGALC

-295 GQPMPLII
+295 GQPLPLII

-325 ELEANRVLYVV
+325 ELAADRVLYVV
-336 GAPQNMHLRMVM
+336 GAPQNVHLRMVM

-406 SRPELTEAE
+406 SRPELTNEE
-415 RAATARQVGIGAVK
+415 RAVTARQVGIGAVK

-449 ALSGNTGPYVQY
+449 ALTGNTGPYVQY

-478 QVAAERSGSGHRGK
+478 FLG
-492 KAAGRSRRDRQRRR
+492 
-506 HAGDGDRRRR
+506 
-516 TRRTRPGPAPPRIR
+516 T
-530 RHAVQGA
+530 
-537 RNAGA
+537 
-542 APAVHVPVRT
+542 
-552 RPALHV
+552 
-558 LLRPVPR
+558 
-565 AEIRGLGAGVA
+565 GAGPIA
-576 ARPVRAGPAPAVRG
+576 AAAAAALGTVPA
-590 PGPAWHRDP
+590 
-599 GEHVSQGRGDGGD
+599 
-612 APGAGELTALDSARI
+612 TA
-627 AVAALLLEGVRYV
+627 AVAA
-640 VVSPGS
+640 PG
-646 RSAPMAYALAEAD
+646 
-659 AAGRVELLVRI
+659 
-670 DERDAGFTALGLAL
+670 T
-684 ASGAPAAVLTTS
+684 
-696 GTAVGNLLPAVME
+696 
-709 ANHAAVPL
+709 AAVPATAIA
-717 VVISADRP
+717 VV
-725 VELRGTGANQTTVQL
+725 E
-740 DLFGEHVRFAVD
+740 
-752 VPAGSDPR
+752 PAE
-760 RAVETALSAATGA
+760 RA
-773 FEDTPPGPVQLN
+773 
-785 LAFRDPLVPAP
+785 
-796 GDRLPPESG
+796 
-805 RRVYR
+805 
-810 APRGPLALDFPPASP
+810 LALHLLEYGATLQRVGELLEPHRLCTYLFELAQLFTSFYDQCPVLKAEESVRQSRLALCALVLRRLSG
-825 GLPERRTVVLAGHDA
+825 GLELLGIGTPE
-840 GPVAEAFAR
+840 
-849 AHGLPLL
+849 
-856 AEPSSNARFGPN
+856 NM
-868 AVGPYRILSWTLSA
+868 
-882 PNPRSRSSAW
+882 
-892 CSSAGPPFPGP
+892 